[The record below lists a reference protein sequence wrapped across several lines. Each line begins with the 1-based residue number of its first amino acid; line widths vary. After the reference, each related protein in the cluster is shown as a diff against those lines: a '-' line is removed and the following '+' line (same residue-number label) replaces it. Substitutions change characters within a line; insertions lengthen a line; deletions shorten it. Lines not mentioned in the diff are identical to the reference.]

1 MVSKTLLKLSLL
13 VLCLML
19 VSACGY
25 IKDIKEKMPVKT
37 RTEEPASTTIDGNVN
52 PVDESTEKSVNNS
65 NSASKVDDSNTI
77 SKENK

>member
-1 MVSKTLLKLSLL
+1 MVAKTLLKLSLL

-52 PVDESTEKSVNNS
+52 PADESSEKCVSS
-65 NSASKVDDSNTI
+65 DRSSNTQVPPKG
-77 SKENK
+77 STNQ

>member
-25 IKDIKEKMPVKT
+25 MKDMKEKLPDKT
-37 RTEEPASTTIDGNVN
+37 RTEEPASTTTDGNVN
-52 PVDESTEKSVNNS
+52 PVDESSEKDVNN
-65 NSASKVDDSNTI
+65 NSPSKVHNSNTV
-77 SKENK
+77 SNEK

>member
-25 IKDIKEKMPVKT
+25 MKDMKEKLPVKT
-37 RTEEPASTTIDGNVN
+37 RTEEPASTTIDGKEN
-52 PVDESTEKSVNNS
+52 PADESSEKDVNS
-65 NSASKVDDSNTI
+65 DQSSNTQVPPKG
-77 SKENK
+77 STNQ

>member
-25 IKDIKEKMPVKT
+25 MKDIKEKLPDKT
-37 RTEEPASTTIDGNVN
+37 RTEEPASTITDGKANS
-52 PVDESTEKSVNNS
+52 VDESTEKDVNS
-65 NSASKVDDSNTI
+65 DQSSNTQVPPKG
-77 SKENK
+77 STNQ

>member
-37 RTEEPASTTIDGNVN
+37 RTEEPASTITDGKVN
-52 PVDESTEKSVNNS
+52 PADESTEKSVNNS